1 VLRHGALPKPIRV
14 TYSQLM
20 HSQHESM
27 LVTVRGVVRAAEPE
41 TDSHMLSTTLAI
53 NTSEG
58 LIFAVVDSNDLA
70 LFKGLLDAEVEVTGT
85 AGGDTDGKLQRT
97 GVILRTSSVSGIR
110 VLKRVNADP
119 WSLPVTAMD
128 EILAGYRVNDLT
140 RRVRVQGTITYY
152 EPGKGVVLQDE
163 KKSIWIE
170 TTTLTPLRVGDF
182 AEATGFPGL
191 HNGYLILNNSEIKSG
206 NVVTVVTPQPATW
219 DELISSERVFDLVS
233 TEGKVVTAIREEA
246 QDEYVL

>member
-1 VLRHGALPKPIRV
+1 
-14 TYSQLM
+14 
-20 HSQHESM
+20 
-27 LVTVRGVVRAAEPE
+27 
-41 TDSHMLSTTLAI
+41 
-53 NTSEG
+53 
-58 LIFAVVDSNDLA
+58 
-70 LFKGLLDAEVEVTGT
+70 
-85 AGGDTDGKLQRT
+85 
-97 GVILRTSSVSGIR
+97 
-110 VLKRVNADP
+110 
-119 WSLPVTAMD
+119 MD